1 MDWKGARQMKPL
13 TLEELRL
20 HVTVLGWLHVIGYTI
35 FLLLGIFL
43 FTLLS
48 SIGAL
53 TGDEQATIV
62 LGLVGTTVGGLLVVL
77 ALPGI
82 VAGYGLFTHKSWGR
96 YLAMVVAILGV
107 VNFPLGTIVGVYTL
121 WVLLQASA
129 DTYFAAPALPSVL
142 H

>member
-1 MDWKGARQMKPL
+1 MDMKQL
-13 TLEELRL
+13 TLQELQL
-20 HVTVLGWLHVIGYTI
+20 HVTVLGWLHVIGYAI

-53 TGDEQATIV
+53 TGDEQATLV

-82 VAGYGLFTHKSWGR
+82 VAGYGLLTHRSWGR
-96 YLAMVVAILGV
+96 YLAIVVAILGL
-107 VNFPLGTIVGVYTL
+107 VNLPLGTIVGVYAL
-121 WVLLQASA
+121 WVLLQESA
-129 DTYFAAPALPSVL
+129 DAYFATPNIPTGA